1 MDPMIRDV
9 NKTMKLEE
17 SSNYT
22 LWGDRILM
30 ILIQEFFWWL
40 TELSKSNFITIE
52 ESIESSPL
60 VGIACIIS
68 IIEWQGPKFNN
79 TISTNAN

>member
-1 MDPMIRDV
+1 MIRDV

>member
-22 LWGDRILM
+22 LWGNRILM